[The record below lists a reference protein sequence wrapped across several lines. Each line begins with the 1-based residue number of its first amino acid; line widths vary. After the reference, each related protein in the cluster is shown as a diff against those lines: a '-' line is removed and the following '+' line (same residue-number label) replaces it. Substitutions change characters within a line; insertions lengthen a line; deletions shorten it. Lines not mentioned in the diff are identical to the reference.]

1 MTQSYKELSLPQLRG
16 FCETAR
22 LGSLS
27 AAAASLGLAQ
37 PTVWKL
43 VHSLEKRLGRP
54 LFEIDTRGCRPTE
67 AGRALYALA
76 SSCLTNVDTLPGRL
90 AEVLDAAE
98 IRVRVAGPPRQLGED
113 LVPCAAEFVRR
124 NPRVRFAF
132 QETDTDRVAEAVDD
146 GRAEIG
152 FTPAGFDRKAYPR
165 LECDPWYALDV
176 LLVMRTDHPL
186 AGRKRV
192 RLKDVAPYPVLFPRA
207 NLNDFPNPAPLAA
220 LRLDERSP
228 QWVEARHASIL
239 RHCVLHGLGSLLLL
253 GRAGK
258 TGHPDLTERVMSAEL
273 GKSTVFLVRQAGV
286 EHHPAVAE
294 FTDLVRTTLSAG
306 GAGRKG
312 RRKG

>member
-1 MTQSYKELSLPQLRG
+1 MPPSYKELSLPQLRG

-43 VHSLEKRLGRP
+43 VHSLEKRLGYP
-54 LFEIDTRGCRPTE
+54 LFEIDTRGCRPTP
-67 AGRALYALA
+67 AGQALYALA
-76 SSCLTNVDTLPGRL
+76 SACLTNVDALPGRL
-90 AEVLDAAE
+90 TEVLDEAE
-98 IRVRVAGPPRQLGED
+98 VRVTVAGTPRQLGED
-113 LVPCAAEFVRR
+113 LIPCVTEFVRR
-124 NPRVRFAF
+124 RPRVRFAF
-132 QETDTDRVAEAVDD
+132 LEMDTDKVPEAVDD
-146 GRAEIG
+146 GRAQLG
-152 FTPAGFDRKAYPR
+152 FTPAAFDRKKYPR
-165 LECDPWYALDV
+165 LACDPWYQLDV
-176 LLVMRTDHPL
+176 LLVLRTDHPL

-192 RLKDVAPYPVLFPRA
+192 RLKDLTPYPILFPKA

-220 LRLDERSP
+220 LQLDERSP

-258 TGHPDLTERVMSAEL
+258 TGHPDLTERIMSAEL
-273 GKSTVFLVRQAGV
+273 GKSTVFLLRRAGI

-294 FTDLVRTTLSAG
+294 FTDLVRARLAADG
-306 GAGRKG
+306 PGG